1 MSAIYI
7 KEQGALVQKSG
18 ERLIITKNGKTLLEM
33 PVLQAENISLIG
45 NVQITAQALHMLI
58 GHGVDI
64 SHFSYGGKYL
74 GHTAAESSKNI
85 FLRFAQYQYYLNES
99 ERLKMARA
107 IVDNKIKNQIFMIK
121 NHRWTGSNYD
131 WHPDIAQMEKYRDSL
146 GKRET
151 PNEIL
156 GTEGICSNIYFG
168 VFGKMLKGD
177 ILFSGRNRMPPKD
190 PANAMIS
197 LTYTF
202 LTKEICTALDSE
214 SFEMY
219 LGFLHGIRYGR
230 KSLALDII
238 EEFRQPVAD
247 RFVLQMFNKRMIHI
261 DDFEVLDN
269 DGVYLTEDGFR
280 KFCLEYEKWMSG
292 KNSASGEKSFRG
304 CIRKQVSMLKKAIC
318 ENKVYYPYSW
328 EDAICTSDTGS
339 VAGT

>member
-1 MSAIYI
+1 MSVVYI
-7 KEQGALVQKSG
+7 KEQGTLIQKSG

-45 NVQITAQALHMLI
+45 NVQITAQAMHMLMER
-58 GHGVDI
+58 GVDI

-99 ERLKMARA
+99 KRLKLARA
-107 IVDNKIKNQIFMIK
+107 IVDNKIKNQIFIIK
-121 NHRWTGSNYD
+121 SQRWTGSNYN
-131 WHPDIAQMEKYRDSL
+131 WHSDVAQMEKYRDSL
-146 GKRET
+146 EKRKT

-177 ILFSGRNRMPPKD
+177 ILFSGRNRRPPKD
-190 PANAMIS
+190 PANAIIS

-214 SFEMY
+214 SFETY

-230 KSLALDII
+230 KSLALDIV

-247 RFVLQMFNKRMIHI
+247 RFVLQI
-261 DDFEVLDN
+261 
-269 DGVYLTEDGFR
+269 
-280 KFCLEYEKWMSG
+280 
-292 KNSASGEKSFRG
+292 
-304 CIRKQVSMLKKAIC
+304 
-318 ENKVYYPYSW
+318 
-328 EDAICTSDTGS
+328 
-339 VAGT
+339 